1 MVEVGNLQIGG
12 SIQTAEIERG
22 IKRIDTGLKDISNSG
37 KSVGSDFERIGAQG
51 KRIATVFGT
60 MAIAGSAALL
70 GFAKNAPA
78 VAGAMA
84 KMKLSM
90 LKLKMAA
97 GVALKPMF
105 DWLSEK
111 LQRLAGWVHDNPKP
125 FANMVTGVLL
135 LGGAFVTASIVTKIA
150 ATITAFKTLSTF
162 FAVGAGAALV
172 ITLGTI
178 AAAIGVIQGISN
190 VKDKQA
196 QWEEEGYTPTLRDKI
211 EAPSNIR
218 NGKEVSG
225 AAIINRLFDRWF
237 RNKSE
242 LEAENFI

>member
-1 MVEVGNLQIGG
+1 MVEVGNLEIGG

-22 IKRIDTGLKDISNSG
+22 LTRIDKGLKGVSEKG
-37 KSVGSDFERIGAQG
+37 KSVGSDFERIAAQG

-97 GVALKPMF
+97 GVALKPTF

-218 NGKEVSG
+218 NGKEQSLI
-225 AAIINRLFDRWF
+225 AIINRLFDKWS
-237 RNKSE
+237 RNGAE
-242 LEAENFI
+242 LEEENFV